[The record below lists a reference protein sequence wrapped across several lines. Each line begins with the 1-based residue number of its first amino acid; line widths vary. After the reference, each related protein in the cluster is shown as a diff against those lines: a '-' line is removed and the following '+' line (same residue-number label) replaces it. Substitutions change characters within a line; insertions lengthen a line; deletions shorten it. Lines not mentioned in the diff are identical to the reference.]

1 MKNESLYK
9 AIEEKVF
16 QLGNESIAISYENK
30 GDNQHEIK
38 ITWDEETEYEVN
50 EDMILYVDNH

>member
-1 MKNESLYK
+1 M
-9 AIEEKVF
+9 F

-50 EDMILYVDNH
+50 EDMILYVDNY